1 MLRTMISAS
10 NTMTQLQQQL
20 DTIGNNLANSNTH
33 GFKAKE
39 AKFGEL
45 LYQQFNNDKLDKTE
59 RQSPIGIRMGVGA
72 QLAQAQT
79 VWKQGSIQTTERSLD
94 FSFTKPK
101 QYLNII
107 MPDGEN
113 GDRTVYTRQGDL
125 YISTDDYNNA
135 MLVNADGYPV
145 AGADGNPIIF
155 PENVKDFNM
164 KDNGELK
171 ITFDDGSQRTVE
183 LAVTELQRPQ
193 LMEHISGTYIG
204 LPANLNEL
212 GVTEAEVLRNLQG
225 ADRTEIGLQNG
236 SLEMSNVDTS
246 KEMTE
251 LINTQRSYQFN
262 ARTITLSDQM
272 LGLINGIR

>member
-10 NTMTQLQQQL
+10 NTMSQLQQQL

-45 LYQQFNNDKLDKTE
+45 LYQQFNNDKSDKTE
-59 RQSPIGIRMGVGA
+59 RQSPIGIRIGVGA

-79 VWKQGSIQTTERSLD
+79 VWKQGNIQTTERSLD

-107 MPDGEN
+107 MPNGEN

-155 PENVKDFNM
+155 PENVKEFGM
-164 KDNGELK
+164 KDNGELN
-171 ITFDDGSQRTVE
+171 ITFDDGSKRTVE

-204 LPANLNEL
+204 LPTNLNEL
-212 GVTEAEVLRNLQG
+212 GVTEGEVLRNLQG
-225 ADRTEIGLQNG
+225 ADRAEIGLQNG

>member
-1 MLRTMISAS
+1 
-10 NTMTQLQQQL
+10 MTQLQQQL

-45 LYQQFNNDKLDKTE
+45 LYQQFNNDKSDKTE
-59 RQSPIGIRMGVGA
+59 RQSPIGIRIGVGA

-79 VWKQGSIQTTERSLD
+79 VWKQGNIQTTERSLD

-155 PENVKDFNM
+155 PENVKEFGM
-164 KDNGELK
+164 KDNGELN

-204 LPANLNEL
+204 LPTNLNEL
-212 GVTEAEVLRNLQG
+212 GVTEADVLRNLQG

-272 LGLINGIR
+272 LGLVNGIR

>member
-59 RQSPIGIRMGVGA
+59 RQSPIGIRIGVGA

-155 PENVKDFNM
+155 PENAKEFSM
-164 KDNGELK
+164 KDNGELN

-183 LAVTELQRPQ
+183 LAVTEIQRPQ

-212 GVTEAEVLRNLQG
+212 GATEAEVLRNLQG

>member
-45 LYQQFNNDKLDKTE
+45 LYQQFNNDKSDKTE
-59 RQSPIGIRMGVGA
+59 RQSPIGIRIGVGA

-79 VWKQGSIQTTERSLD
+79 VWKQGSIQSTERSLD

-155 PENVKDFNM
+155 PENVKGFGM
-164 KDNGELK
+164 KDNGELN

-272 LGLINGIR
+272 LGLVNGIR

>member
-1 MLRTMISAS
+1 MLRTMNSAT
-10 NTMTQLQQQL
+10 NTMAQLQQQL
-20 DTIGNNLANSNTH
+20 DMIGNNLANSNTH

-45 LYQQFNNDKLDKTE
+45 LYQQFNNDKLDKAE
-59 RQSPIGIRMGVGA
+59 RQSPVGIRIGVGA

-79 VWKQGSIQTTERSLD
+79 VWKQGSMQTTDRSLD
-94 FSFTKPK
+94 FAFTKPK
-101 QYLNII
+101 QYLNVI
-107 MPDGEN
+107 MPEGEN
-113 GDRTVYTRQGDL
+113 GERTVYTRQGNL
-125 YISTDDYNNA
+125 YISTDDFNNA
-135 MLVNADGYPV
+135 MLVTSEGYPV
-145 AGADGNPIIF
+145 AGADGNPIVF
-155 PENVKDFNM
+155 PENVKDFGM
-164 KDNGELK
+164 KENGELN

-193 LMEHISGTYIG
+193 LMEHISGAYIG
-204 LPANLNEL
+204 LPDNLNEL
-212 GVTEAEVLRNLQG
+212 GVTEADVLRDLQG
-225 ADRTEIGLQNG
+225 ADRAEIGLQNG
-236 SLEMSNVDTS
+236 ALEMSNVDTS